1 MARGRLFLREA
12 RAQSSKA
19 ATRKRVR
26 HQLLPRLSELRRLAV
41 QLSLAAAKGELQQ
54 SLAEREDMLRRAA
67 MEAEA
72 AAAKGASMTEEER
85 MALLLDSM

>member
-1 MARGRLFLREA
+1 M
-12 RAQSSKA
+12 
-19 ATRKRVR
+19 R